1 MTRKELIRQLAENHN
16 EQTVKLLRN
25 FPTILRDLYVMED
38 YEEAYRLYQGQG
50 RKACLQWSRDVVLER
65 YRIGKNTFYEIRK
78 RVEWLLARTPE
89 NPENPENPESLK
101 VI

>member
-38 YEEAYRLYQGQG
+38 YDAIYAIYK
-50 RKACLQWSRDVVLER
+50 RKGIHALKERSRDFVLDC
-65 YRIGKNTFYEIRK
+65 YGIGINHFYEIRK
-78 RVEWLLARTPE
+78 RINWILA
-89 NPENPENPESLK
+89 NLNQ
-101 VI
+101 